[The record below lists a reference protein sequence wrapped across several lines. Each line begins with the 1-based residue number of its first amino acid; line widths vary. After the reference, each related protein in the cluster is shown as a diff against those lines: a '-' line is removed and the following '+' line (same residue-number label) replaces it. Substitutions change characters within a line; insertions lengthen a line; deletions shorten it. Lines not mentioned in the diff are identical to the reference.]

1 MTNRPVGLYIQ
12 TMATDRELQAEL
24 TRSNILEIA
33 AQEILRNGFQS
44 SSIGEIIKK
53 ANVSKGCFYH
63 HFSTKK
69 ELGYAVLD
77 HSIEHV
83 KTELWMPLL
92 TSDNPLTAIINMF
105 SHPEQYLD
113 SERVKFGCP
122 INNLSQEMSPIDEY
136 FREKIEIMFADWK
149 THLSAS
155 LKRCQD
161 NGDMKTDAS
170 AEEIA
175 TLIIAVTQGATGIAK
190 NSQQTKSFSEYSH
203 GLVKYLK
210 FLQLQ
215 ST

>member
-1 MTNRPVGLYIQ
+1 
-12 TMATDRELQAEL
+12 MATDRELQAEL